1 MKQNG
6 LIMHKA
12 KIECVLFGSSN
23 KLSKTDNF
31 SVCVEGLVL
40 KTVTEFKY
48 LGVVLDGGLSYSA
61 HIKYLLSKVGKRIG
75 MLGPVR
81 NQLTANSAD
90 TVFKSFIL
98 PQLDYCDTVW
108 SCCGSTNKR
117 LLDKLQRSA
126 SKLVLNTTDSDKAM
140 EDLRWEPL
148 GITQQRRENH
158 IFSRLTKKC
167 LQGIVP
173 QFFMNY
179 FKYQGDVSS
188 HITRQS
194 KKLSIPRVRTEY
206 AKRSFYY
213 QACIVFN
220 KCE

>member
-1 MKQNG
+1 MS
-6 LIMHKA
+6 LS
-12 KIECVLFGSSN
+12 LSS
-23 KLSKTDNF
+23 
-31 SVCVEGLVL
+31 
-40 KTVTEFKY
+40 TEFKY
-48 LGVVLDGGLSYSA
+48 LSVVLDGGLSYSA

-75 MLGPVR
+75 MLGRVR
-81 NQLTANSAD
+81 NQLTANSVG

-98 PQLDYCDTVW
+98 PQFDYCDTVW
-108 SCCGSTNKR
+108 SSCGSINKR
-117 LLDKLQRSA
+117 LLDKLQRRA

-148 GITQQRRENH
+148 QQRRENH
-158 IFSRLTKKC
+158 IFRLTKKC
-167 LQGIVP
+167 LQGTVP

-188 HITRQS
+188 RITRQS

-213 QACIVFN
+213 QGCIVFN
-220 KCE
+220 KRKYFFICMCQGLKRF